1 MGLNLPDLFDS
12 SVPCE
17 SLIQLNYS
25 GKRSILEMS
34 TRFANR
40 FEGKVALLTGSA
52 AANRDDLMGFGGA
65 TVWRFLEEGGKGVV
79 ITDVQDEV
87 GERSAQQLR
96 DAGHDAIYM
105 HLDVTEED
113 QWKTVVDATMEN
125 FGRLDVLVNI
135 AGILDPKSILDIELM
150 VWKKTMEISTVGI
163 FLGTRAVAVPME
175 KSGGGSIIN
184 LASMA
189 AKQGSGSYGSA
200 YSFSRGGMLN
210 FSMSAALQL
219 SGMGIRVNTIMPGW
233 VHTPFTDYLYSDAE
247 QSKYRTDRVPL
258 GRWGK
263 PDDIA
268 GGILFLASE
277 DASYMTGAE
286 LLMDGGV
293 SAGSVRPKNPKNEE

>member
-1 MGLNLPDLFDS
+1 
-12 SVPCE
+12 
-17 SLIQLNYS
+17 
-25 GKRSILEMS
+25 MS
-34 TRFANR
+34 MRFANR
-40 FEGKVALLTGSA
+40 FDGQVALLTGSA
-52 AANRDDLMGFGGA
+52 ATNKHELMGFGGA

-79 ITDVQDEV
+79 ITDVQDEI
-87 GERSAQQLR
+87 GEKSALQLR
-96 DAGHDAIYM
+96 EAGHDAIYL
-105 HLDVTEED
+105 HLDVTEEEE
-113 QWKTVVDATMEN
+113 WKTVVEATMKH
-125 FGRLDVLVNI
+125 FGRLDILVNI
-135 AGILDPKSILDIELM
+135 AGILDPKSILEIEPA

-163 FLGTRAVAVPME
+163 FFGTRAVASSME

-200 YSFSRGGMLN
+200 YSFSRGGMHN
-210 FSMSAALQL
+210 FSMSSALQL
-219 SGMGIRVNTIMPGW
+219 SHLGIRVNTIMPGW
-233 VHTPFTDYLYSDAE
+233 VHTPFTDYLYSDPE

-258 GRWGK
+258 RRWGK

-293 SAGSVRPKNPKNEE
+293 SAGSVRPANPKASE

>member
-1 MGLNLPDLFDS
+1 
-12 SVPCE
+12 
-17 SLIQLNYS
+17 
-25 GKRSILEMS
+25 MS

-293 SAGSVRPKNPKNEE
+293 SAGSVRPKNPKNEA

>member
-1 MGLNLPDLFDS
+1 MSMRFD
-12 SVPCE
+12 
-17 SLIQLNYS
+17 
-25 GKRSILEMS
+25 
-34 TRFANR
+34 NR
-40 FEGKVALLTGSA
+40 FDGQVALLTGSA
-52 AANRDDLMGFGGA
+52 ATNKDDLMGFGGA

-79 ITDVQDEV
+79 ITDVQDEI
-87 GERSAQQLR
+87 GEKSVQQLR
-96 DAGHDAIYM
+96 DAGHDAIYL
-105 HLDVTEED
+105 HLDVTVEEE
-113 QWKTVVDATMEN
+113 WKTVVEATMEH
-125 FGRLDVLVNI
+125 FGRLDILVNI
-135 AGILDPKSILDIELM
+135 AGILDPKSILDIETS

-163 FLGTRAVAVPME
+163 FLGTRAVASSME

-200 YSFSRGGMLN
+200 YSFSRGGMHN
-210 FSMSAALQL
+210 FTMSSALQL
-219 SGMGIRVNTIMPGW
+219 SQLGIRVNTIMPGW
-233 VHTPFTDYLYSDAE
+233 VHTPFTDYLYSDPE

-258 GRWGK
+258 RRWGK

-293 SAGSVRPKNPKNEE
+293 SAGSVRPANPKASE

>member
-1 MGLNLPDLFDS
+1 MSMRFD
-12 SVPCE
+12 
-17 SLIQLNYS
+17 
-25 GKRSILEMS
+25 
-34 TRFANR
+34 NR
-40 FEGKVALLTGSA
+40 FDGQVALLTGSA
-52 AANRDDLMGFGGA
+52 ATNKDELMGFGGA

-79 ITDVQDEV
+79 ITDVQDEI
-87 GERSAQQLR
+87 GEKSVQQLR
-96 DAGHDAIYM
+96 DAGHDAIYL
-105 HLDVTEED
+105 HLDVTVEEE
-113 QWKTVVDATMEN
+113 WKTVVEATMEH
-125 FGRLDVLVNI
+125 FGRLDILVNI
-135 AGILDPKSILDIELM
+135 AGILDPKSILDIETS

-163 FLGTRAVAVPME
+163 FLGTRAVASSME

-200 YSFSRGGMLN
+200 YSFSRGGMHN
-210 FSMSAALQL
+210 FTMSSALQL
-219 SGMGIRVNTIMPGW
+219 SQLGIRVNTIMPGW
-233 VHTPFTDYLYSDAE
+233 VHTPFTDYLYSDPE

-258 GRWGK
+258 RRWGK

-293 SAGSVRPKNPKNEE
+293 SAGSVRPANPKASE

>member
-1 MGLNLPDLFDS
+1 
-12 SVPCE
+12 
-17 SLIQLNYS
+17 
-25 GKRSILEMS
+25 MS

-87 GERSAQQLR
+87 GELSAQQLR

-113 QWKTVVDATMEN
+113 QWKTVVDATMEH